1 MTEPTPPEAS
11 PEPSMEEILASIR
24 QIISEDLA
32 STAAAEGQPRAA
44 DADDDLLVLKNRAPP
59 EPSPFAPVQPEPV
72 TAEAPPA
79 PTEAVETEAAEVQA
93 ADPRPTEARA
103 AEAEATP
110 VQAAGVQA
118 TGIQDAA
125 PPPADARPAQPEAG
139 ARSLTV
145 APSAE
150 LAVVEPAT
158 AAAVAAS
165 FERLSFVVE
174 NTPPSPPFPVSAGG
188 GTTLEDIARD
198 VLTPVIK
205 AWLDENLPEIV
216 RARVDEEVERITR
229 GRVR

>member
-1 MTEPTPPEAS
+1 
-11 PEPSMEEILASIR
+11 MEEILASIR

-32 STAAAEGQPRAA
+32 STAAAEGHPHAA

-59 EPSPFAPVQPEPV
+59 EPSPFAAPEHLEATTADPPPAETETTETEPMETGTMDTVTMETGTAEARDAERSVADAQPADPEPV
-72 TAEAPPA
+72 A
-79 PTEAVETEAAEVQA
+79 
-93 ADPRPTEARA
+93 
-103 AEAEATP
+103 
-110 VQAAGVQA
+110 
-118 TGIQDAA
+118 
-125 PPPADARPAQPEAG
+125 

-158 AAAVAAS
+158 AAAVTAS

-188 GTTLEDIARD
+188 GTTLEDITRD
-198 VLTPVIK
+198 ILTPVIK
-205 AWLDENLPEIV
+205 AWLDENLPDIV